1 MLVLS
6 GVRAVW
12 VDQALKPAKNISDG
26 LHNVAAVLLPMLQ
39 IFFFFQVFGRGHM
52 ALALVGGTCAEK

>member
-26 LHNVAAVLLPMLQ
+26 LHNVAAVLLPMLK
-39 IFFFFQVFGRGHM
+39 IFFPRFLGEDTW
-52 ALALVGGTCAEK
+52 LLL

>member
-12 VDQALKPAKNISDG
+12 VDQAFKPAKNISDG
-26 LHNVAAVLLPMLQ
+26 LHNVAAVLLPMLK
-39 IFFFFQVFGRGHM
+39 IFFPRFLGEDTWLWLQWG
-52 ALALVGGTCAEK
+52 